1 MSNKQ
6 NFSIRQRVLDL
17 RHWNFVVRQIKLE
30 AAQKL
35 FEETRLNQIYSFR
48 WDLLEERDEDGEWI
62 KLKLWL
68 GEIRPLVY
76 RPKPIRK
83 ISFLARLRVLW
94 TGEYPMGIEAE

>member
-1 MSNKQ
+1 
-6 NFSIRQRVLDL
+6 
-17 RHWNFVVRQIKLE
+17 
-30 AAQKL
+30 
-35 FEETRLNQIYSFR
+35 
-48 WDLLEERDEDGEWI
+48 LEERDEDGEWI